1 MKIPK
6 TAAIIQARM
15 NSSRFAGKILREI
28 DGKPLL
34 EILIDRLHY
43 SKALGKIIV
52 ATTGSPQDD
61 PIVAFCKKKGVDYYR
76 GSEEDL
82 LDRTYRAAQY
92 FNLDT
97 IARITSDCPLNDP
110 EVVDNIVNFFH
121 DNRSSY
127 DFVANTAPPPGTY
140 PEGMDVEVF
149 SFKSLET
156 AWREAIKPSDREHV
170 TFFFWKQPERFRL
183 HRIEAPEDWS
193 NIRLTVDRAD
203 DLEIVEQIY
212 RNFKE
217 NTKPVGVVELVN
229 YVKQNEQLSSNR
241 KHAFGEGWNASLEED
256 RSRESNENVVKAP
269 PLDLKK
275 GDEAWEKAVNYIPSG
290 AQTFS
295 NTPLQF
301 VQGVAPKVILRGI
314 GSKIWD
320 PDGNEY
326 IDYILGLGP
335 AILGHSHKEVN
346 AVAKECADNYFNI
359 PPLPHPMEAQLA
371 EKIVELIPC
380 AEMVRY
386 GKNGSDVTAAAVRVA
401 RAFTGR
407 DVIACCGYHGWQD
420 WYIGS
425 TTRNLG
431 IPKAVCELTVP
442 FQYNKI
448 ETLEKVFQEHK
459 DNVAGVILEPVNFV
473 QPEDGFLQ
481 EIRELCNRYG
491 ALLIF
496 DEIITG
502 FRLNLGGAQKSY
514 DVTPDIATFG
524 KGVANGFPIS
534 ILCGKRKYMMI
545 LEDVFF
551 SFTFGGELPSIAAAL
566 KTIEILERDSVLNH
580 IHAMGR
586 RLLEGFVSITK
597 ELNIDYVKAIGM
609 DFWPAMQFNGIKDYS
624 QWEITTLF
632 QQEMIRRRVLTRPA
646 FFVSSAHGEYDIH
659 YTLFAIRESLDILSQ
674 AVKSGKVRDWT
685 DGEIIQPVIRAS

>member
-1 MKIPK
+1 MKTPR
-6 TAAIIQARM
+6 TAAIVQARM
-15 NSSRFAGKILREI
+15 NSSRFTGKVLREI
-28 DGKPLL
+28 EGKSLL

-43 SKALGKIIV
+43 SRALDKIIV
-52 ATTGSPQDD
+52 STTGSSKDD
-61 PIVAFCKKKGVDYYR
+61 PIAEFCRTRNIAFYR
-76 GSEEDL
+76 GSEKDL
-82 LDRTYRAAQY
+82 LDRTYRAAQN
-92 FNLDT
+92 FKVST
-97 IARITSDCPLNDP
+97 IVRLTSDCPLIDP
-110 EVVDNIVNFFH
+110 EVVDNIVDIFKN
-121 DNRSSY
+121 NRESY

-149 SFKSLET
+149 SFNSLET
-156 AWREAIKPSDREHV
+156 AWREAKKPSDREHV

-183 HRIEAPEDWS
+183 HRVEAPQDWS
-193 NIRLTVDRAD
+193 NIRLTVDHAD

-212 RNFKE
+212 CNFKE
-217 NTKPVGVVELVN
+217 NTKPVGVAELVN
-229 YVKQNEQLSSNR
+229 YVKQNEQLGSNR
-241 KHAFGEGWNASLEED
+241 KHAFGEGWNASLEKD
-256 RSRESNENVVKAP
+256 RSGESNGNVVKAP

-275 GDEAWEKAVNYIPSG
+275 GEILWEKTCKTIPTG

-295 NTPLQF
+295 KTPLQF
-301 VQGVAPKVILRGI
+301 VKGTAPKMIICGV

-326 IDYILGLGP
+326 IDYTLGLGP

-346 AVAKECADNYFNI
+346 AAAMECADNYFNI

-401 RAFTGR
+401 RASTGR

-425 TTRNLG
+425 TTRNMG

-459 DNVAGVILEPVNFV
+459 DSVAGVILEPVNFV

-514 DVTPDIATFG
+514 DVTPDLATFG

-545 LEDVFF
+545 LEDAFF

-566 KTIEILERDSVLNH
+566 KTIEILVRDSVLNH

-586 RLLEGFVSITK
+586 KLREGSASIIR
-597 ELNIDYVKAIGM
+597 ELNMDYVQAIGM
-609 DFWPAMQFNGIKDYS
+609 DFWPALQFEAYKDYS
-624 QWEITTLF
+624 QWEVTTLF
-632 QQEMIRRRVLTRPA
+632 QQEMVRRGILTRPA

-659 YTLFAIRESLDILSQ
+659 YTLFVIRESLSVLSQ
-674 AVKSGKVRDWT
+674 AVKSGKVRDWI